1 MIPFTRI
8 FTVAMFAAIC
18 FVLIVPMALQRHN
31 MVLAIGVSVA
41 FVAYLIVNI
50 VLWRRFKASTRS

>member
-8 FTVAMFAAIC
+8 FTVIMFAAIC

-31 MVLAIGVSVA
+31 TFLAIGISVA
-41 FVAYLIVNI
+41 FLAYLIVNI
-50 VLWRRFKASTRS
+50 ILWRRFKASTRS

>member
-8 FTVAMFAAIC
+8 MTVIMFGAIC

-31 MVLAIGVSVA
+31 VALAAGIGVLFA
-41 FVAYLIVNI
+41 LYLIANI
-50 VLWRRFKASTRS
+50 VLWQRMKPRA

>member
-31 MVLAIGVSVA
+31 TMLAIGVSVA
-41 FVAYLIVNI
+41 FLAYLVANV
-50 VLWRRFKASTRS
+50 VLWRRFKARS

>member
-8 FTVAMFAAIC
+8 LTILMFAVLC

-31 MVLAIGVSVA
+31 TMLAVGISAIFVL
-41 FVAYLIVNI
+41 YLIANF
-50 VLWRRFKASTRS
+50 VLWRRMKPRA

>member
-8 FTVAMFAAIC
+8 LTVAMFAVLC

-31 MVLAIGVSVA
+31 AFLAISISVV
-41 FVAYLIVNI
+41 FVLYLIANV
-50 VLWRRFKASTRS
+50 VLWRRMKPRA

>member
-8 FTVAMFAAIC
+8 LTVAMFAVLC

-31 MVLAIGVSVA
+31 TFLAIGISII
-41 FVAYLIVNI
+41 FVLYLIANI
-50 VLWRRFKASTRS
+50 VLWQRMKPRA